1 MDFFEPFLT
10 ALSLCADCFAVSLC
24 SSVTIKHISRKRIF
38 KLALFFA
45 VVQTGLLAG
54 GWLLGHVFL
63 GLVQKLAGIIGGAL
77 LIYVG
82 FTMLM
87 EGLKDKTEGHDLNG
101 LRNVLIAAVATS
113 IDALAIGAAEAMNTH
128 AGEGATTILTASCFV
143 LTFISVCIG
152 ILGARAIGKAFGRWA
167 EIVGGSVLLGF
178 GISLIVSSL

>member
-24 SSVTIKHISRKRIF
+24 SSVTIKQISRKRIF

-63 GLVQKLAGIIGGAL
+63 GLVQKISGIIGGGL
-77 LIYVG
+77 LVYVG
-82 FTMLM
+82 FTMLL
-87 EGLKDKTEGHDLNG
+87 EGLRDKTERHDLNG
-101 LRNVLIAAVATS
+101 LRNILIAAVATS

-128 AGEGATTILTASCFV
+128 VGEGATAVLTASCFV

-167 EIVGGSVLLGF
+167 EIIGGAVLLGF
-178 GISLIVSSL
+178 GVSLIAGSL